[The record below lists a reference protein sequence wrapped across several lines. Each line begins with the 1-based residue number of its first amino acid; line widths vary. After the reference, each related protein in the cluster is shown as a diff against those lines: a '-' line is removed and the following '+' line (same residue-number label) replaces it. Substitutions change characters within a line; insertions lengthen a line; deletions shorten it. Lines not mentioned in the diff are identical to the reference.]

1 MAPAEL
7 EATGCATGRIGTEG
21 IAEGAVEVPIGATL
35 SSESESSS
43 ISGSADRLLGVL
55 TGAGVFADVRV
66 VGAGEA

>member
-21 IAEGAVEVPIGATL
+21 IAEGAEEVPDGASL
-35 SSESESSS
+35 SESEPSST
-43 ISGSADRLLGVL
+43 SGSADRLLGVV
-55 TGAGVFADVRV
+55 TGAGVVAGVRV